1 MLTKDLTAQTST
13 PGSVTY
19 FALRCLSVT
28 VLKITQVKAFEDKRF
43 RREVQEHFVRVID
56 QCVLIA
62 GRAPEASIFGRR
74 AARDL
79 DDVPPT
85 PDDAEEK
92 MALSLADLTESA
104 LADQMAM
111 YLSEHALGAL
121 RQAALDPDRVA
132 TLCTNVV
139 YYVVA
144 PALRTKSRYVR
155 LNSNPMPCAELCRLA
170 VPLRSVTAPWTSS
183 SKSARCQAPSKR
195 GDQQWQTRTTM
206 PVSSRALWTMY

>member
-43 RREVQEHFVRVID
+43 RREVQEHFIRVID

-155 LNSNPMPCAELCRLA
+155 LNSNPMPCAEL
-170 VPLRSVTAPWTSS
+170 SVAS
-183 SKSARCQAPSKR
+183 QY
-195 GDQQWQTRTTM
+195 
-206 PVSSRALWTMY
+206 L